1 MKCTAITEN
10 HLYPKTYAK
19 GKKYV
24 GKYIVVYVL
33 RDLRAKAI
41 RKARPDRQYVNRVGL
56 TVTKRMGKAVVR
68 NRCKRVLREAY
79 RLTVRKMGAKGGN
92 LVVIVARD
100 ALRQAK
106 TDQVLPDM
114 ERAFAQL
121 QI

>member
-10 HLYPKTYAK
+10 HLYSKTYAK